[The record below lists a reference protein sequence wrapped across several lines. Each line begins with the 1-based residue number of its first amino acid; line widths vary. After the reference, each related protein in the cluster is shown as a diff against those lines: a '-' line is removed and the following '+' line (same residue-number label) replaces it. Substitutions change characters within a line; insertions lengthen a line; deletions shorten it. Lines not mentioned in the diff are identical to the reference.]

1 MMPKALIRIMLVLTA
16 VLDTNFMF
24 FAKMRSSM
32 SGFCRRIVTLCI
44 AFVILPANSVIACDG
59 AQNIRLL
66 KPVEISAQQ
75 RAEFQSMPPLKVVAV
90 SAPPMAR
97 YDEDR
102 HTYSG
107 IGIDV
112 FCFIT
117 KELGL
122 SFEITPG
129 RDQTVADK
137 IRQVQEGHADVFIP
151 LSHSPERAKRGL
163 FTTPYYESYYA
174 VIARHGRNIT
184 IRRTADLAKY
194 QIGFVQGVSL
204 QPVLESVVPAAQLH
218 AYNQTSSD
226 GLFHAVRDGV
236 IDIAVFNQQI
246 FIEKRYLQEF
256 FDLDVVHTL
265 YEHPRAYGY
274 YFSQSPEHQRVV
286 EAFDRYLAAIDVSAA
301 LMVHEKGERH
311 FFERYMAQRSQRV
324 LLLTAS
330 VAAALLALISYLGL
344 VRYRRLTKLL
354 AERNTHIEQHQKALQ
369 DAYQKLQA
377 LSRTDSLTG
386 LSNRRYFDEMLAYEY
401 GRYQR
406 TGSPFSLLIIDVD
419 YFKHVNDDYGHAVGD
434 DYLRAI
440 ARVLESSTVRA
451 TDLTA
456 RYGGEEF
463 TCLLTDITPED
474 AYKVAE
480 RINRG
485 VVELGLPNASTTP
498 QQLTLSIGVA
508 SVIKGDPGVQAIFA
522 QADAQLY
529 TAKRMGRNQIRATVI
544 EH

>member
-1 MMPKALIRIMLVLTA
+1 
-16 VLDTNFMF
+16 MF
-24 FAKMRSSM
+24 LAKMRGSM
-32 SGFCRRIVTLCI
+32 GALCRRIATLLVV
-44 AFVILPANSVIACDG
+44 FVMSINSVIACDG

-66 KPVEISAQQ
+66 KPVDISAEQ
-75 RAEFQSMPPLKVVAV
+75 RAEFQSLPPLRVVAV
-90 SAPPMAR
+90 GAPPMAR
-97 YDEDR
+97 YDEDQQ
-102 HTYSG
+102 TYNG

-117 KELGL
+117 NELGL

-151 LSHSPERAKRGL
+151 LSHSPERAKHGL
-163 FTTPYYESYYA
+163 FTTPYYKSYYA
-174 VIARHGRNIT
+174 LIARHGRNISV
-184 IRRTADLAKY
+184 RSTADLAGY
-194 QIGFVQGVSL
+194 QVGFVQGVSL

-226 GLFHAVRDGV
+226 GLFHAVLDDV

-246 FIEKRYLQEF
+246 FTEKRYQQEF
-256 FDLDVVHTL
+256 FDLDIVHTL
-265 YEHPRAYGY
+265 HEHPRAYSY
-274 YFSQSPEHQRVV
+274 YFSQSPEHQRIV
-286 EAFDRYLAAIDVSAA
+286 EAFDRYLDAIDVSASV
-301 LMVHEKGERH
+301 MIHEKGERH

-324 LLLTAS
+324 LLQTAS

-344 VRYRRLTKLL
+344 LRYRRLTKLL
-354 AERNTHIEQHQKALQ
+354 AERNTHIQQHQQALQ
-369 DAYQKLQA
+369 DAYQKLQT

-386 LSNRRYFDEMLAYEY
+386 LFNRRYFDEMLAYEY

-406 TGSPFSLLIIDVD
+406 KGSPLSLLIIDVD
-419 YFKHVNDDYGHAVGD
+419 YFKHVNDYYGHAVGD

-440 ARVLESSTVRA
+440 ARVLENSTVRS

-485 VVELGLPNASTTP
+485 IVELSLPNASATP
-498 QQLTLSIGVA
+498 QQLTLSIGIA
-508 SVIKGDPGVQAIFA
+508 SVIEGDPGVQAIFA

-529 TAKRMGRNQIRATVI
+529 TAKQMGRNQIRATII
-544 EH
+544 EPS